1 MTAAPIRVAVT
12 GAAGNIA
19 YALLFRLASG
29 SCFGDDQPIRL
40 QLLEIPPAM
49 KSLEGTVME
58 LLDSAFPLLHGV
70 DFTDDPSKAF
80 DGVSAAF
87 LVGSRPRTK
96 DMDRADLMK
105 VNGPIFTTQGKALD
119 QRASRDVRVLV
130 VGNPCNTN
138 ALIACKSAPSLP
150 RSSFAAMTRL
160 DENRSKAMLAQK
172 LGLASPAL
180 VTRLGVWGNHSNT
193 MFPDFVHALANGKP
207 VPDQVDRAWLEK
219 DFIDTVANRGKAIIV
234 ARGASSAASA
244 ASAAVDHMRNWWH
257 GTASGDTASMGV
269 YSDGQY
275 GAPKDTI
282 FSFPVTVKNRTWS
295 IVEGIEHDEF
305 AKKKIAETGKEL
317 LEERSAVADLL
328 G

>member
-1 MTAAPIRVAVT
+1 
-12 GAAGNIA
+12 
-19 YALLFRLASG
+19 
-29 SCFGDDQPIRL
+29 
-40 QLLEIPPAM
+40 
-49 KSLEGTVME
+49 
-58 LLDSAFPLLHGV
+58 
-70 DFTDDPSKAF
+70 
-80 DGVSAAF
+80 
-87 LVGSRPRTK
+87 
-96 DMDRADLMK
+96 
-105 VNGPIFTTQGKALD
+105 
-119 QRASRDVRVLV
+119 
-130 VGNPCNTN
+130 
-138 ALIACKSAPSLP
+138 
-150 RSSFAAMTRL
+150 MTRL

-172 LGLASPAL
+172 LGLSSPAL
-180 VTRLGVWGNHSNT
+180 VTRLGVWGT
-193 MFPDFVHALANGKP
+193 TRTRCFPTSLHAFANGKP

-234 ARGASSAASA
+234 ARGASSAARA

-275 GAPKDTI
+275 GTPKDTI